1 MNLLPLNEAIARL
14 QKLYGRPKPPLADPW
29 LLVLWENVAYLVD
42 DERREQAFR
51 MLKQEVGTEPDE
63 ILAASDDTL
72 RRIGK
77 HGIVPKQSMEKLR
90 RCAQIAR
97 DEFDGDLQPV
107 LKMPLRDAKKAL
119 MKFPGIG
126 EPGAEKILLFC
137 GSHTLFGLE
146 SNALRVLLRLGYGQD
161 HRNYATMYRS
171 VQAAVAPELK
181 SVSGWRI
188 RAHLLLR
195 QHGQEVCRR
204 TQPLCPDCPLAPD
217 CPDYQTRRMARW

>member
-1 MNLLPLNEAIARL
+1 MIRIALHEAIGRL

-42 DERREQAFR
+42 DERREQAFV
-51 MLKQEVGTEPDE
+51 MLKQEIGTKPDE

-77 HGIVPKQSMEKLR
+77 HGIVPKQSMAKLR
-90 RCAQIAR
+90 RCALIAR

-107 LKMPLRDAKKAL
+107 LKMPIRDAKKAL

-137 GSHTLFGLE
+137 NSHTVFGLE
-146 SNALRVLLRLGYGQD
+146 SNALRVLLRLGYGED
-161 HRNYATMYRS
+161 HRNYSTMYRS

-181 SVSGWRI
+181 IDLGWRT
-188 RAHLLLR
+188 RAHQLLR
-195 QHGQEVCRR
+195 RHGQEICRR
-204 TQPLCPDCPLAPD
+204 TQPLCSECPLAPD
-217 CPDYQTRRMARW
+217 CPDYQTQLRRS

>member
-1 MNLLPLNEAIARL
+1 MIRIALHEAIGRL
-14 QKLYGRPKPPLADPW
+14 QKLYGRPKPSLADPW

-42 DERREQAFR
+42 DERRELAFV
-51 MLKQEVGTEPDE
+51 MLKQEVGTKPDE

-77 HGIVPKQSMEKLR
+77 HGIIPKQSMAKLR
-90 RCAQIAR
+90 RCALIAR

-107 LKMPLRDAKKAL
+107 LKMPIRDAKKAL

-137 GSHTLFGLE
+137 NSHTVFGLE
-146 SNALRVLLRLGYGQD
+146 SNALRVLLRLGYGED
-161 HRNYATMYRS
+161 HRNYSTMCRS

-181 SVSGWRI
+181 TDLGWRT
-188 RAHLLLR
+188 RAHQLLR
-195 QHGQEVCRR
+195 RHGQEICRR
-204 TQPLCPDCPLAPD
+204 TQPLCPECPLAPD
-217 CPDYQTRRMARW
+217 CPDYQTRLRRS